1 MYDESGQCMP
11 IKGLGFVLGA
21 YECIC
26 KAGFYHPGVLPVN
39 NFRKLEIVSV
49 SFFFIFVINWIDVGA
64 KLILT
69 IKEKLYLLGFRS
81 NLSLITET
89 EEPKIKRRID
99 SRRDP
104 DQHISGS
111 TKDVSEEAYVCLPC
125 REGCPFCADDSP
137 CFIQEDKYLRL
148 AIISFQAL
156 CMLLDFISML
166 VVYHFRKAKDYNEN
180 T

>member
-1 MYDESGQCMP
+1 MP

-39 NFRKLEIVSV
+39 NFR
-49 SFFFIFVINWIDVGA
+49 
-64 KLILT
+64 
-69 IKEKLYLLGFRS
+69 
-81 NLSLITET
+81 
-89 EEPKIKRRID
+89 RRG
-99 SRRDP
+99 P

-137 CFIQEDKYLRL
+137 CFVQEDKYLRL

-166 VVYHFRKAKDYNEN
+166 VVYHFRKAKVNPG
-180 T
+180 TLVMILLL